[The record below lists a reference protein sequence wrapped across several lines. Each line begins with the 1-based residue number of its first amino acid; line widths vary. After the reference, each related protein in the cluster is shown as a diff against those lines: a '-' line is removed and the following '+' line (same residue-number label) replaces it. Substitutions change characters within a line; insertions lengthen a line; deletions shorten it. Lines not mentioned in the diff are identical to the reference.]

1 MTCVYGGSKKREVH
15 CDLGKRTSDA
25 LRNDRLCLMP
35 QRPPVSATRGRK
47 EGCVEEAGED
57 GEDGHELSSD
67 AHVLGW
73 GEVEQSGS
81 GERRRRRRR
90 RRREATGGGPRKS
103 QELSARRR
111 SAIAT
116 ANTTVR
122 WCSDRGS
129 KEMRFFEPPTV
140 LSDRRQP
147 P

>member
-1 MTCVYGGSKKREVH
+1 M
-15 CDLGKRTSDA
+15 
-25 LRNDRLCLMP
+25 
-35 QRPPVSATRGRK
+35 
-47 EGCVEEAGED
+47 EEAGED